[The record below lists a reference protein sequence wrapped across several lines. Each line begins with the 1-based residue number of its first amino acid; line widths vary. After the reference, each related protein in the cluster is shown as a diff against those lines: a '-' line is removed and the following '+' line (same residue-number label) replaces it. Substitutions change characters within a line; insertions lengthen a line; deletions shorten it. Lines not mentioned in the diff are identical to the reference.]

1 MRVGLD
7 YRPALLQ
14 RTGIGRYVRE
24 LVAALGAVEGRPD
37 LALFGDSFARVRVP
51 EPAAPGARLY
61 RRRIPGR
68 LLPLL
73 ARLGLG
79 ADDLVGGVDLFHYT
93 DFVYPPV
100 RRAPFVA
107 TIFDASFAVDD
118 SFHGPRQSAILR
130 ARAEG
135 IVHGARVVLAPSTFA
150 AAEIVLRL
158 GAHPSRVFVT
168 PLGVDHRRSSP
179 APPGAS
185 APPFLL
191 TVGTLEPRKNHRLAL
206 DAFER
211 LRAKGFPH
219 RWVVVGRKGWLFEP
233 FLERLARSPVRDD
246 VELRGE
252 VGEEELEALYAG
264 ASLLL
269 YPSLYEGFGLP
280 PLEAMARG
288 TPVLTSTAAAIPETV
303 GDAALLVD
311 ARDADAIAGGLV
323 RLAEDPLLC
332 GDLATRGRLR
342 AASFTPARTAS
353 AAMRAFRAAVGTG
366 GDRTAEGPARAG
378 VSGF

>member
-288 TPVLTSTAAAIPETV
+288 LPVVASAVAALPEV
-303 GDAALLVD
+303 CADDALLVD
-311 ARDADAIAGGLV
+311 PRDPSAIAEAASRVLEDAALRRSLVEGGLS
-323 RLAEDPLLC
+323 
-332 GDLATRGRLR
+332 R
-342 AASFTPARTAS
+342 A
-353 AAMRAFRAAVGTG
+353 RAFTWEACARGTVAAY
-366 GDRTAEGPARAG
+366 ARAVEAPG
-378 VSGF
+378 PRPLARLF